1 MTTFPILIFEP
12 RFKSVIWGGK
22 RIAEFKGV
30 PSQGDNIGESWE
42 LSGVPGHESVVADGM
57 FKGKNLR
64 ELLRDH
70 SDEIMGG
77 RLAARFGDE
86 FPLLIKF
93 IDSSDDLS
101 VQVHPDDELA
111 RKRHNC
117 SGKTEMWVSI
127 APEKGAYLYSGLNR
141 VLTPDEYRQRISDNT
156 IIECLGK
163 YYPEK
168 GDVFFLPA
176 GRVHSIGKGNFVLEI
191 QETSDITYRIYDY
204 DRRDAVGNPRQL
216 HIEESVDAVDFSDT
230 AGAAPSRIPQEE
242 NVQNVIAD
250 CAHFT
255 TTAINVMDQY
265 VLDLESRDS
274 FTVLVVVDGNALL
287 IDPEGNET
295 ALSNGS
301 TTLIPAAMS
310 GVIIRGNCNVITSYI
325 R

>member
-168 GDVFFLPA
+168 GDVFF
-176 GRVHSIGKGNFVLEI
+176 VLEI